1 MSKRIKQIVALVLA
15 LTAALALTACGG
27 GTQEAPDL
35 SAYYEDFMASLT
47 ETPMMM
53 DVTDDLVEGLYPGL
67 SSYELKQS
75 VLKTAAI
82 SAVAY
87 EFALVECAS
96 SDDVEAVQGIF
107 QSRIDSQDNGGAMY
121 PATTEAWQN
130 AELIVSGNVVALIV
144 AGEDQADAVSA
155 FNALLKA

>member
-1 MSKRIKQIVALVLA
+1 MNKSIKRILALVLA
-15 LTAALALTACGG
+15 LATALALTACGEKA
-27 GTQEAPDL
+27 QEAPDL
-35 SAYYEDFMASLT
+35 NVVYEDYIASLD
-47 ETPMMM
+47 EVPMMM

-107 QSRIDSQDNGGAMY
+107 QSRIDSQVNGGAMY
-121 PATTEAWQN
+121 PATTEAW
-130 AELIVSGNVVALIV
+130 
-144 AGEDQADAVSA
+144 
-155 FNALLKA
+155 

>member
-35 SAYYEDFMASLT
+35 STYYEDFMASLT

-53 DVTDDLVEGLYPGL
+53 DVTDDLVETFYPGL
-67 SSYELKQS
+67 GDIECKQS
-75 VLKTAAI
+75 VLVSAAI

-87 EFALVECAS
+87 EIAMVECAD

-107 QSRIDSQDNGGAMY
+107 QSRIDSQVNGGAMY

-130 AELIVSGNVVALIV
+130 ADLITSGNVVALVV
-144 AGEDQADAVSA
+144 AGEDQDTAVSA
-155 FNALLKA
+155 ISAALGL